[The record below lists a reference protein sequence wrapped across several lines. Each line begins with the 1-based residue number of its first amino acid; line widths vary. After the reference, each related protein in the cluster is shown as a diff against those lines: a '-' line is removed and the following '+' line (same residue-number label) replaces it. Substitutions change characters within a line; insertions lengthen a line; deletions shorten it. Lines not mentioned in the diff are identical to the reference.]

1 MGRRFNC
8 RKGEKKDVALTLTHK
23 IIEKMPPSSFR
34 ARFAKARRNDG
45 GTTRRFTNF
54 TSDSFL
60 SAEDNLINFSEYI
73 ETLIGED
80 DWCGQ
85 DIQDKNVV
93 DLTDDEILCELE
105 TNEDNSI
112 VNILQRWHDSAL
124 RQEESFVRRGDSKR
138 NKRLRYQNSE

>member
-1 MGRRFNC
+1 
-8 RKGEKKDVALTLTHK
+8 
-23 IIEKMPPSSFR
+23 MPPSSSFIEHDLR
-34 ARFAKARRNDG
+34 KPKKDG
-45 GTTRRFTNF
+45 GTSRRFTNF
-54 TSDSFL
+54 TSDSSL
-60 SAEDNLINFSEYI
+60 SAEDNLINCSEYI

-112 VNILQRWHDSAL
+112 VNIFAARFCFAA
-124 RQEESFVRRGDSKR
+124 RGKFCSTW
-138 NKRLRYQNSE
+138 RL

>member
-1 MGRRFNC
+1 MGRRF
-8 RKGEKKDVALTLTHK
+8 KKKDVALTLTHK
-23 IIEKMPPSSFR
+23 DAIILEHDLL
-34 ARFAKARRNDG
+34 AKARRNYG
-45 GTTRRFTNF
+45 GTSRRFTNF
-54 TSDSFL
+54 TSDSSL

-93 DLTDDEILCELE
+93 DLTDDEILSELE

-112 VNILQRWHDSAL
+112 VNILQRWRDSAL
-124 RQEESFVRRGDSKR
+124 RQEESFVRRGDSER
-138 NKRLRYQNSE
+138 NKRLRMPLPFVKRASLRY